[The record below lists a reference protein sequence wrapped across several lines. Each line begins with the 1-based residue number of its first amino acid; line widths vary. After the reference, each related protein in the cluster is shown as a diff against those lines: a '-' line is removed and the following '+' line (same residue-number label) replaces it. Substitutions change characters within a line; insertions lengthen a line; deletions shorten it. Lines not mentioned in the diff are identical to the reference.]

1 MKLPNFKLDE
11 TRLLLKGLAITAF
24 MSMAVSAVATEYT
37 GPNITFEQVY
47 ANPDDQSLNLDYA
60 RQQAARG
67 DYLTAATSLE
77 RMLYSQPN
85 WDSARLFYALCLYH
99 LDDLQAATRELNILQ
114 LRPLSPNQRS
124 LLNSYRN
131 MVAK

>member
-1 MKLPNFKLDE
+1 MKHINLDSVRIR
-11 TRLLLKGLAITAF
+11 RLLQAGGISLFAAF
-24 MSMAVSAVATEYT
+24 AMNVGATEYT
-37 GPNITFEQVY
+37 GPNITFSQVY
-47 ANPDDQSLNLDYA
+47 ANPDDQTLNLNYA

-99 LDDLQAATRELNILQ
+99 LDDLQAATRELDILEV
-114 LRPLSPNQRS
+114 RPLSANQRS